1 VGKADGGLRREKG
14 LRYSRKAMNLLSL
27 IEAKRDG
34 AALRPAEIQGLV
46 REFTAGR
53 LPDYQ
58 MSAFLMAVFFRG
70 LDPEETR
77 ALTLA

>member
-1 VGKADGGLRREKG
+1 
-14 LRYSRKAMNLLSL
+14 MNLLSL